1 MKDYYNY
8 MKDST
13 GQQTTVCASSACKRE
28 KRKKYVTRYIE
39 ECQKYT
45 SDAKIHVIVQFLTRN
60 ICQ

>member
-13 GQQTTVCASSACKRE
+13 GQQTTMCASSACKQE
-28 KRKKYVTRYIE
+28 KRKKYVTRQIE

-45 SDAKIHVIVQFLTRN
+45 SDAKIHKV
-60 ICQ
+60 